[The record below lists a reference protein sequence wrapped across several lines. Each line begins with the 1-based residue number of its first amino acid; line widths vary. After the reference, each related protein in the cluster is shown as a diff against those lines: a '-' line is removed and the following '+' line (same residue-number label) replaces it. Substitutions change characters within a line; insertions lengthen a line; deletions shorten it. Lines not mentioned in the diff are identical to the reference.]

1 MTWWIALGGGIG
13 LLLVLLALGVPVF
26 VAFLLLNLAGVLALF
41 GSAGFGLFAN
51 SIYNTATT
59 GALTAVPLFIVM
71 GEILFRSGA
80 MEVLFD
86 SLDRLVGRIRGRQ
99 YVVCILLSA
108 ILGALSGAAIAVAG
122 LLGRSLFP
130 AMRRRGY
137 DTEFSAGTMLA
148 GASLDPIIPPSV
160 LAVLVAITAEVS
172 VGKML
177 IAGIGPGLLLTSLF
191 LAYVLLRVRANPKLA
206 PDLAAELAGGAAG
219 SALGATR
226 SALGAL
232 ARMVPPLFV
241 FFMVMGLIMLGVATP
256 TEAAATGVLGALAVA
271 LYYGRLGWPMVRDAL
286 AAAATVAALLLAI
299 MCSAVMFSQLLTV
312 TGAAAALAELVTGV
326 RPAAWLMVFI
336 LLAVPFVLF
345 MFLDQLAIMLM
356 IVPIYQPI
364 LKLYG
369 FDGIWFWTL
378 FLITVTAGGL
388 TPPFG
393 YILFALKSAAPDVP
407 MRTIYRASW
416 PFVRILVL
424 GLVLCAL
431 FPGIVTYLP
440 GLSR

>member
-1 MTWWIALGGGIG
+1 MTWWAALGAGLA
-13 LLLVLLALGVPVF
+13 LLLVLLGLGVPVF

-41 GSAGFGLFAN
+41 GTAGFGLFAN
-51 SIYNTATT
+51 SIYSTATT

-108 ILGALSGAAIAVAG
+108 VLGALSGAAMAVAG

-130 AMRRRGY
+130 AMRKRGY

-177 IAGIGPGLLLTSLF
+177 IAGIGPGLLLTALF
-191 LAYVLLRVRANPKLA
+191 VAYVLLRVHFNPKLA
-206 PDLAAELAGGAAG
+206 PDLAADLAGRNTAG
-219 SALGATR
+219 SALA
-226 SALGAL
+226 AL
-232 ARMVPPLFV
+232 ARMLPSLLV

-256 TEAAATGVLGALAVA
+256 TEAAATGVLGALLLA
-271 LYYGRLGWPMVRDAL
+271 LYYRRLGWSMVRDAL
-286 AAAATVAALLLAI
+286 VAAATVAALLLII
-299 MCSAVMFSQLLTV
+299 MSSAVMFSQLLTV
-312 TGAAAALAELVTGV
+312 TGAAAAIAELVAGA
-326 RPAAWLMVFI
+326 RPAAPLMLFAM
-336 LLAVPFVLF
+336 LAVPFVLF
-345 MFLDQLAIMLM
+345 MFLDQIAIMLV

-364 LKLYG
+364 LRIYA
-369 FDGIWFWTL
+369 FDDIWFWTL
-378 FLITVTAGGL
+378 FLIVVTVGGL

-407 MRTIYRASW
+407 LQTIYRASW
-416 PFVRILVL
+416 PFVRIILV
-424 GLVLCAL
+424 GLALCAL
-431 FPGIVTYLP
+431 FPGVITFLP
-440 GLSR
+440 NLAGPR